1 MNMDNCNFKP
11 FLTHINCSN
20 NDFFA
25 ITSFPET
32 ETHTILSTFGLL
44 LGKPTENFNICISHK
59 IQYDFD
65 HRLKT
70 KSSLCSV
77 PHFLSTHVDI
87 RRKVHGE
94 RKVTVDMMRKVNS
107 NTGIVLT
114 IGTVIC
120 TNCRKKL
127 TKTGKET
134 EEIKE
139 QMICTADEIM
149 DCNLEHPSEST
160 DISALSED
168 KCLLKNANIEGVQ
181 TRKRKLNYL
190 SITTGVH
197 SQNSDL
203 DMSSQELSSQ
213 AT

>member
-139 QMICTADEIM
+139 QM
-149 DCNLEHPSEST
+149 
-160 DISALSED
+160 
-168 KCLLKNANIEGVQ
+168 KNANIEGVQ

>member
-20 NDFFA
+20 NDFLA

-32 ETHTILSTFGLL
+32 EKHTILSTFGLL

-114 IGTVIC
+114 IGTG
-120 TNCRKKL
+120 R
-127 TKTGKET
+127 
-134 EEIKE
+134 
-139 QMICTADEIM
+139 
-149 DCNLEHPSEST
+149 H
-160 DISALSED
+160 
-168 KCLLKNANIEGVQ
+168 
-181 TRKRKLNYL
+181 YL
-190 SITTGVH
+190 
-197 SQNSDL
+197 
-203 DMSSQELSSQ
+203 
-213 AT
+213 